1 METMYDRLGDL
12 LNETLENGAVKFV
25 RIVRDPEADA
35 GEDTPVRQTIHSA
48 ESLAE
53 QERERRGVKDGAAP
67 QPDSGPAQGARRAE
81 KKKKSA
87 SYRRESPG
95 SAARKQQRVT
105 RLFPSAAGE
114 VLPLRS
120 LTPDEERAFRLLGIT
135 ANASPDD
142 VRRAYKEKLK
152 YYHPDR
158 YAGNPVLSKVA
169 NDKTRE
175 VVAAYALVCA
185 WIEEGASRR

>member
-1 METMYDRLGDL
+1 
-12 LNETLENGAVKFV
+12 
-25 RIVRDPEADA
+25 
-35 GEDTPVRQTIHSA
+35 
-48 ESLAE
+48 
-53 QERERRGVKDGAAP
+53 
-67 QPDSGPAQGARRAE
+67 
-81 KKKKSA
+81 
-87 SYRRESPG
+87 
-95 SAARKQQRVT
+95 
-105 RLFPSAAGE
+105 
-114 VLPLRS
+114 LRS

-135 ANASPDD
+135 ADASPDD

-175 VVAAYALVCA
+175 VVAAYALVSA